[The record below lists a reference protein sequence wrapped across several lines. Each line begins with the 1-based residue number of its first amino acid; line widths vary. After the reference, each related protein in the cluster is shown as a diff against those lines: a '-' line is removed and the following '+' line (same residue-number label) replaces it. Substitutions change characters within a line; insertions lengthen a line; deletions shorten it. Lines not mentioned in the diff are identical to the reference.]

1 MQPSEVEEM
10 FYYEY
15 WYYVKN
21 LQEHIKSK
29 NKQQM
34 DQQEHAE
41 SQKSAYKIPQ
51 MPKAPS
57 MSSFK
62 APSMKMPKLG

>member
-1 MQPSEVEEM
+1 MQPSEIEEM
-10 FYYEY
+10 YYYEY

-21 LQEHIKSK
+21 LQDYIKSK

-41 SQKSAYKIPQ
+41 SQQSAYRS
-51 MPKAPS
+51 PKAPKMPSVPS
-57 MSSFK
+57 MK
-62 APSMKMPKLG
+62 APSLKMPKL

>member
-1 MQPSEVEEM
+1 MQPSEIEEM

-41 SQKSAYKIPQ
+41 SQRSSFKTPQ
-51 MPKAPS
+51 MPKAPN

-62 APSMKMPKLG
+62 APSMKMPKMG